1 MKKHYL
7 GLYIQVFVK
16 EMLCIKTDIP
26 LRIICEHVSFKI
38 KKNRQLYINI

>member
-26 LRIICEHVSFKI
+26 LRLICKHVSLKI
-38 KKNRQLYINI
+38 KKKIDGYI